1 VWLLITKLGAR
12 KKEKEKKTLLNLQQ
26 GECFPK
32 ASLLLWQLGARF
44 LATECDERQAAAAL
58 GVIAFV

>member
-1 VWLLITKLGAR
+1 L
-12 KKEKEKKTLLNLQQ
+12 EKKDILNLQQ

-32 ASLLLWQLGARF
+32 ASLLLWQVGARF
-44 LATECDERQAAAAL
+44 WATECDERQAGAAL

>member
-1 VWLLITKLGAR
+1 
-12 KKEKEKKTLLNLQQ
+12 
-26 GECFPK
+26 
-32 ASLLLWQLGARF
+32 LLLWQLGARV

>member
-1 VWLLITKLGAR
+1 M
-12 KKEKEKKTLLNLQQ
+12 LNLQQ
-26 GECFPK
+26 DECFPK